1 MVSNQNSVSSILLIV
16 DAQTYYL
23 LAHVS
28 CLVEV
33 VKIKC
38 PQEVHRFACQNLGH
52 KGSLHT
58 YRDGGV
64 TAVHDGQSLH
74 RFHNLDLK
82 VVSLNTHLDFRIQIK
97 KKSLLKLHTLAHAH
111 KRDTIQTLLLNMA
124 YIGDINFTSLYLIL
138 SSEVDHVGLNL
149 AEMVNVGLV

>member
-1 MVSNQNSVSSILLIV
+1 
-16 DAQTYYL
+16 
-23 LAHVS
+23 LAHVR

-33 VKIKC
+33 VKIKR
-38 PQEVHRFACQNLGH
+38 PQVVHRFACPNRGH

-64 TAVHDGQSLH
+64 AAVHDGQSVH

-82 VVSLNTHLDFRIQIK
+82 VVSLKTHLDFRIQIK

-111 KRDTIQTLLLNMA
+111 RDTIQTLLLNMA

-149 AEMVNVGLV
+149 AEMVNVGLVELRDDCHISSNAEVKAHV